1 MKNDSSELPQEERE
15 LFRSRRG
22 FILSC
27 IGSAVGM
34 GNIWLFPTRISAYGG
49 ATFLIPYL
57 IFVVLIASTG
67 VIEEMA
73 LGRATHKGPIG
84 AFGKATEERF
94 GNERA
99 GRIIGILPTIS
110 ALAMAIGY
118 SVVVGW
124 IFKYTFDALTGADI
138 GMSGAETF
146 QTQFA
151 NVSANNTLF
160 QVIAMV
166 VVVGIMIFGIGRGV
180 EKAHEVMMPLFFAMF
195 IGLAIYVLFLPG
207 AQAGYEYIF
216 LLNPDGLKDPT
227 VWVYALGQAFFSL
240 SVAGNG
246 TLIYGSYLQKNEDI
260 PYSAKMV
267 AIFDTI
273 AAVLASVVIIPAMA
287 SAGQQLSS
295 GGPGLLF
302 IYLPNL
308 FAGMPGGPVF
318 MAVFFIAVMF
328 GGLTSLI
335 NLFEVPVATLQE
347 IFHAKRRVACIV
359 IGVVG
364 LAVGLAI
371 QQIVSPWMDLCSIYL
386 CPLGAFL
393 AGLCFYWF
401 FDKKRAMSEVNQGRK
416 TPLAKGFYYIG
427 KYVYCGVAIV
437 VLFLGIAFNG
447 IG

>member
-1 MKNDSSELPQEERE
+1 MKDKKDLPQEERE
-15 LFRSRRG
+15 LFKSRRG

-57 IFVVLIASTG
+57 IFVLLIASTG
-67 VIEEMA
+67 IIEEMS

-84 AFGKATEERF
+84 AFGEATNEKF
-94 GNERA
+94 GSARA
-99 GRIIGILPTIS
+99 GRIMGLLPTIS

-124 IFKYTFDALTGADI
+124 IFAYTFGSLTGSYIGIMGAEAYQQQFADI
-138 GMSGAETF
+138 S
-146 QTQFA
+146 
-151 NVSANNTLF
+151 SNNTIF
-160 QVIAMV
+160 QIIAMV
-166 VVVGIMIFGIGRGV
+166 VVIGIMIFGIGKGV
-180 EKAHEVMMPLFFAMF
+180 EKAHEIMMPLFFIMF

-207 AQAGYEYIF
+207 AGAGYEYIF
-216 LLNPDGLKDPT
+216 LLNPAGLADPT

-246 TLIYGSYLQKNEDI
+246 TLIYGSYLHENEDI
-260 PYSAKMV
+260 PNSAKMV

-273 AAVLASVVIIPAMA
+273 AAMLASVIIIPAMA
-287 SAGQQLSS
+287 SAGQRLSS

-308 FAGMPGGPVF
+308 FSQMPGGPVF
-318 MAVFFIAVMF
+318 MIIFFIAVMF

-347 IFHAKRRVACIV
+347 IFHAKRRTACIIIGV
-359 IGVVG
+359 IG
-364 LAVGLAI
+364 LAIGLAI
-371 QQIVSPWMDLCSIYL
+371 QQIVSPWMDVCSIYL

-393 AGLCFYWF
+393 AALCFYWF
-401 FDKKRAMSEVNQGRK
+401 FSKKRAQYEMNQGRK
-416 TPLAKGFYYIG
+416 KPLSNAFYYLG
-427 KYVYCGVAIV
+427 KYVYCGVTII
-437 VLFLGIAFNG
+437 VLFLGIAFGG